1 MVKNTDRIGIGTF
14 FYKCHQYGVIPMT
27 YNLFE
32 ENIYPVDVFPDDV
45 QRIINETNRC
55 LNFSKDHIASSL
67 LFVASIA
74 VGNSIKV
81 ELKHEWFDKA
91 ILYMALIG
99 KPGSNKSAPLR
110 YAMKPLMERD
120 RLEMNKYENEY
131 TKFTQTM
138 RKANMGKCMA
148 TDEPKY
154 NQTIL
159 SDFTTEVLIRQHKV
173 NPRGLAVYVDELM
186 AFIKNFNK
194 YRTGNDEQIWTQ
206 LFNGGEV
213 SVNRMN
219 TQPLKIDDS
228 FVGIIGTMQPGVL
241 PEFARGKMESGFLD
255 RWLFSFPDKTQYPQF
270 TLEELN
276 PEVTKR
282 WYEIIDR
289 IFSLPLDGERR
300 VIRLSDEALKIYM
313 DWYNAIARIK
323 NDEKFLLPE
332 AVTKMERYCARFAI
346 ILEAM
351 KYGCGQEMIDEIQA
365 DSIKGAIDLCSYY
378 LSCTFR
384 ARRLFKRSPVEG
396 MSETQ
401 KVIYQELP
409 ISFCTAEGVDIA
421 ARYGMKERTFKD
433 WIKTEPFKHI
443 SHGQYE
449 RRYT

>member
-1 MVKNTDRIGIGTF
+1 
-14 FYKCHQYGVIPMT
+14 
-27 YNLFE
+27 
-32 ENIYPVDVFPDDV
+32 
-45 QRIINETNRC
+45 
-55 LNFSKDHIASSL
+55 
-67 LFVASIA
+67 
-74 VGNSIKV
+74 
-81 ELKHEWFDKA
+81 
-91 ILYMALIG
+91 
-99 KPGSNKSAPLR
+99 
-110 YAMKPLMERD
+110 
-120 RLEMNKYENEY
+120 
-131 TKFTQTM
+131 
-138 RKANMGKCMA
+138 
-148 TDEPKY
+148 
-154 NQTIL
+154 
-159 SDFTTEVLIRQHKV
+159 
-173 NPRGLAVYVDELM
+173 
-186 AFIKNFNK
+186 
-194 YRTGNDEQIWTQ
+194 
-206 LFNGGEV
+206 
-213 SVNRMN
+213 
-219 TQPLKIDDS
+219 
-228 FVGIIGTMQPGVL
+228 MQPGVL
-241 PEFARGKMESGFLD
+241 PDFARGKMESGFLD